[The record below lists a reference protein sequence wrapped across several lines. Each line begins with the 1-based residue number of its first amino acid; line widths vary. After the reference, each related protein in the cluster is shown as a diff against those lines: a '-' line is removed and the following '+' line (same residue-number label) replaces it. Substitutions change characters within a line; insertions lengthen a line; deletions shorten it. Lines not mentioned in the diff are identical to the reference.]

1 MGRAAI
7 MRRILFLVL
16 LLANVLVFIWDKWL
30 GPPAQISQQS
40 TLPPHVQPL
49 KLLAELTP
57 AERQALAKSAEAA
70 PAPIAPVRTPNP
82 TVTAAASPEICV
94 SYGPFPSIEAL
105 QTGATRLRKPGISV
119 TERLVPGKVRLG
131 YWVYLPPFVSQ
142 HQAEEAA
149 GLLRR
154 RGVKDLYVVTDA
166 ANRNAISLGVFT
178 VRSGALDRLRKI
190 RRLGYHAL
198 LAERFRDAPR
208 YWLDVRGA
216 ESALPAA
223 SMFSG
228 LGEGDVRI
236 GRTAA
241 HCGVA
246 LPAAPDPGTGP

>member
-16 LLANVLVFIWDKWL
+16 LLANVLVFIWYEWL
-30 GPPAQISQQS
+30 GPPAQMSQQS
-40 TLPPHVQPL
+40 TPLPHVQPL

-57 AERQALAKSAEAA
+57 AERQALAKSASAV
-70 PAPIAPVRTPNP
+70 PAPITPVRIPNP
-82 TVTAAASPEICV
+82 SAAAAASPEICV
-94 SYGPFPSIEAL
+94 SYGPFSSIEAL
-105 QTGATRLRKPGISV
+105 QTGATRLRKPGVSI

-142 HQAEEAA
+142 RQAEEAA

-178 VRSGALDRLRKI
+178 VRSGALDRLMKI
-190 RRLGYHAL
+190 RRLGYHPL
-198 LAERFRDAPR
+198 LAGRFRDAPR

-216 ESALPAA
+216 ERALPAA
-223 SMFSG
+223 SVFSG

-241 HCGVA
+241 TCGAA
-246 LPAAPDPGTGP
+246 LPAAPDPGTRP